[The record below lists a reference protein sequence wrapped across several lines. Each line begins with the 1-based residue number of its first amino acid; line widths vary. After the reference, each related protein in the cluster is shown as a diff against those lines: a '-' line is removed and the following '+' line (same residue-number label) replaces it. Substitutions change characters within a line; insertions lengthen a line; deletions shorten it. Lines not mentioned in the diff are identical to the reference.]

1 MASNLLNNQLK
12 QLQKLGKDVDDL
24 EKKLNKAFDDVDN
37 VKSSSNGSGRN
48 AGSITET
55 SKRMPN
61 ALIKNH
67 RNKPKSSQRKPKSA
81 TLEVTVKTKRH
92 GKSSKANVSSEIGT
106 KNDSKRSKPH
116 EDIVPNEKV
125 QHCCCQ
131 SNSKNVVWSN
141 ILKHSEIPNST
152 LPNSKEGRIIPC
164 DARCD
169 DHLKRDTY
177 DYGCRVKHSISNSH
191 QVTLCPSVHDSRKEI
206 AGSDVVC
213 NDLVNHKKCS
223 KEDSGAKNIPQLSDD
238 GRLEQKP
245 TNYAVHPV
253 SGSSL
258 QPIDNLCI
266 LMEELRRTT
275 ANQPTQMLV
284 KDMEAALKRLCQVAA
299 KSPEAP
305 VTNELSSKNGSY
317 AGAALTISKDT
328 DERIKMYP
336 NKTSLVANAM
346 VQVPPIHNTENNY
359 DSTNDG
365 RIKEDNLKSQNGLVQ
380 NNQKKFAVAEKF
392 ELLVKVNDDDGA
404 GRHYLLGN
412 DEKLK
417 AEIEYLNKQ
426 LNLQLKSVEGLSTK
440 DSEYHKLISNL
451 IEKVDKLESQV
462 NEQTKVTQHFY
473 GQSNSLLEQNRVI
486 PKMQKKI
493 DHLNKQL
500 QDTSQ
505 NYEKL
510 KIEYCLVKLERERF
524 YILNCEKDKEITKF
538 KDEIRKIQ
546 SLVSQQLQDLK
557 SYAGYSSAA
566 EKVDMLLSAIDSQS
580 NLIKSK
586 ISGAKELTGANIS
599 GLESMSSSSS
609 GSQSRPVS
617 PFSYSVRLSSPD
629 KVFKPLNEADG
640 HERSTADIIH

>member
-164 DARCD
+164 DA
-169 DHLKRDTY
+169 
-177 DYGCRVKHSISNSH
+177 
-191 QVTLCPSVHDSRKEI
+191 RKEI